1 MLCRA
6 CALQQ
11 AAVPGQ
17 PSQHECVLQGPETSS
32 TKRVHPA
39 QLAHAARIA
48 RAQQMAVTVAGFK
61 VFPDLTPGRAFM
73 WGSILAVYAVG
84 VASYAVARS
93 VGVTSV
99 DDVRDKMQAAFAPY
113 KEAMQAS
120 ASSAKGSLTLRERPE
135 ALQQL
140 QILGAE
146 ISRTLGKPEER
157 PAH

>member
-1 MLCRA
+1 M
-6 CALQQ
+6 
-11 AAVPGQ
+11 
-17 PSQHECVLQGPETSS
+17 SS

-84 VASYAVARS
+84 VASFTVARS

-99 DDVRDKMQAAFAPY
+99 DDIRDKMQAAFAPY
-113 KEAMQAS
+113 KDAMQAS
-120 ASSAKGSLTLRERPE
+120 ATAAKGSLTLRERPE
-135 ALQQL
+135 AFEQL
-140 QILGAE
+140 RELGVN
-146 ISRTLGKPEER
+146 ISRTLGKVDER